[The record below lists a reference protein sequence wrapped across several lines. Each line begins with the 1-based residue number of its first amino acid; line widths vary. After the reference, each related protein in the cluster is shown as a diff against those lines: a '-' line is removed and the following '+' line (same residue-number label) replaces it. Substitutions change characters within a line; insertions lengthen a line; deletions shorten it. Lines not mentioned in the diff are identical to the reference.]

1 MRSQPLTVETFDY
14 ALMAAEYGSVATYER
29 YLELLAEAILNG
41 ASGVEH
47 EWRPDAVTPHDG
59 ER

>member
-29 YLELLAEAILNG
+29 YLELLTEAILNG
-41 ASGVEH
+41 SSGAEY
-47 EWRPDAVTPHDG
+47 EWRSDVVTPLDV